1 MRKFHWIGC
10 AALGAVLAAPTAV
23 WAADLP
29 PVVYE
34 QPQPVFSGWYL
45 RGDIGMTNQ
54 RVDKISTVDYQYND
68 FDVHDKDF
76 DSGMLVGLGFGYEV
90 NRWLRVDFTGEYRGK
105 TEFHGYDTYPGGG
118 SGAGAFP
125 SGSNE
130 YHAKKSE
137 WLFLAN
143 AYADIGTWYG
153 VTPFVGVGAGVV
165 HIEISDFT
173 DTNAP
178 NNSSAYA
185 SDHGQWNPA
194 FALHAGLG
202 WQITPNLTMELAYR
216 FLYLGDAK
224 SGDIKKHDG
233 TNDYDNPLKFKD
245 ITSHDV
251 KLGMRYRFW

>member
-1 MRKFHWIGC
+1 MRKFHWAAC
-10 AALGAVLAAPTAV
+10 VALGATLIAPAAAS
-23 WAADLP
+23 AADLP
-29 PVVYE
+29 VYE
-34 QPQPVFSGWYL
+34 APAPITVFSGGYF

-54 RVDKISTVDYQYND
+54 QVHKIDNNDYDDND
-68 FDVHDKDF
+68 FDVHHKDF
-76 DSGMLVGLGFGYEV
+76 DAGMLFGLGFGYEV
-90 NRWLRVDFTGEYRGK
+90 NNWLRVDFTGEYRGK
-105 TEFHGYDTYPGGG
+105 TEFHGYDTYA
-118 SGAGAFP
+118 AGATFP

-130 YHAKKSE
+130 YHANKSE

-178 NNSSAYA
+178 NNGSAYA

-216 FLYLGDAK
+216 FLYLGDAR
-224 SGDIKKHDG
+224 SGDIKDHNG

-245 ITSHDV
+245 ITSHDI
-251 KLGMRYRFW
+251 KLGMRYRFY